1 MIKKMPLVFLCFML
15 FLSIPGCKK
24 KLPTQ
29 PDIPTKILP
38 TITSFTANPTSITLG
53 ESSTL
58 SWSTTNA
65 TAISI
70 NQGVGNVSATG
81 TVEVSPG
88 LGTTTFTLTATN
100 SDGSKTRSCTVH
112 AIPNYEGDWSG
123 FYIISGCEATGDFE
137 GGCELFPPSSYQLY
151 IELFLEQIQDQVI
164 GYFFLGDLFADAE
177 GSIAENGQ
185 LLLTGLITEEGS
197 PITINVEMQLQST
210 IPGQITGELSQLWL
224 GEGVSGHIQLSCNI
238 VTLNRT
244 STMMT
249 AVTPSAP
256 RMQSPTL
263 EDLIRALMRR

>member
-1 MIKKMPLVFLCFML
+1 MIKKSVLFFLCFML
-15 FLSIPGCKK
+15 FLSIPYCKK
-24 KLPTQ
+24 KLPTE

-100 SDGSKTRSCTVH
+100 SDGSKTQSCTVH
-112 AIPNYEGDWSG
+112 AIPNYEGAWSG
-123 FYIISGCEATGDFE
+123 FYIISNCEDTGDFE
-137 GGCELFPPSSYQLY
+137 GGCELFPSGYQLY
-151 IELFLEQIQDQVI
+151 IELNLLQVQDQVA
-164 GYFFLGDLFADAE
+164 GYFYLGELFADAE
-177 GSIAENGQ
+177 GSIAENGE
-185 LLLTGLITEEGS
+185 LLLTGLITEADS
-197 PITINVEMQLQST
+197 PITIDVTMQLQST
-210 IPGQITGELSQLWL
+210 IPGQITGDLSQLWV
-224 GEGVSGHIQLSCNI
+224 GEGASGHILLSCNI

-244 STMMT
+244 SAMTT

-256 RMQSPTL
+256 RSRSATL